1 MNKLNFD
8 AFGLSEETMKAL
20 FKLRYENPTEVQ
32 ARVIPAVLK
41 KQDIIVKSQTG
52 SGKTAAFAIP
62 ICENLELEQKNPQVL
77 VLTPTRE
84 LAVQVKE
91 DFSHVGRF
99 KRIRCAAIFGKQPM
113 EIQKREL
120 KQRVHVVVGTPGRT
134 SDHIEKKNLI
144 LDDIKYLVIDEADK
158 MLDMGFIDQ
167 VEAIVSLLPRKR
179 VTMLF
184 SATMPDKIEEICNKY
199 MINPQK
205 IELHAKNPTVEKI
218 QQWYYEVEESRK
230 FNALKSIIYTE
241 KPDSCILFC
250 NTREKVQD
258 LLDQMDNEG
267 YYCAGLHGGMEQD
280 NRLYTMQRF
289 KRGEFHFLIATD
301 VAARGLHIDDVS
313 HVVNYDV
320 PMENESYVHRIGRTG
335 RAGKE
340 GVAITLSTKRE
351 LRFLNEIEEYIQYSI
366 PKKEL
371 PTEQEVVQG
380 REEFEE
386 SIKSKPK
393 AKADKAERLN
403 REITK
408 IRINSGKKNKMRPGD
423 ILGAITSIE
432 GITADDIGIIDVQD
446 TCSYVEVFGRAG
458 ETVARRL
465 PEIKIKGK
473 LQTVKKVRIRT
484 M

>member
-1 MNKLNFD
+1 
-8 AFGLSEETMKAL
+8 
-20 FKLRYENPTEVQ
+20 
-32 ARVIPAVLK
+32 
-41 KQDIIVKSQTG
+41 
-52 SGKTAAFAIP
+52 
-62 ICENLELEQKNPQVL
+62 
-77 VLTPTRE
+77 
-84 LAVQVKE
+84 
-91 DFSHVGRF
+91 
-99 KRIRCAAIFGKQPM
+99 
-113 EIQKREL
+113 
-120 KQRVHVVVGTPGRT
+120 
-134 SDHIEKKNLI
+134 
-144 LDDIKYLVIDEADK
+144 
-158 MLDMGFIDQ
+158 
-167 VEAIVSLLPRKR
+167 
-179 VTMLF
+179 
-184 SATMPDKIEEICNKY
+184 
-199 MINPQK
+199 
-205 IELHAKNPTVEKI
+205 
-218 QQWYYEVEESRK
+218 
-230 FNALKSIIYTE
+230 
-241 KPDSCILFC
+241 
-250 NTREKVQD
+250 
-258 LLDQMDNEG
+258 
-267 YYCAGLHGGMEQD
+267 MEQD

-371 PTEQEVVQG
+371 PTEQEVAQG